1 MKPCLEFE
9 LVISH
14 TAGSVT
20 MVPGRCMTNG
30 MDEPITD
37 RHITSRNT

>member
-1 MKPCLEFE
+1 MKSCLEFE

-14 TAGSVT
+14 TAGSV
-20 MVPGRCMTNG
+20 MMIPGRCMTDG

-37 RHITSRNT
+37 RHIASRNT